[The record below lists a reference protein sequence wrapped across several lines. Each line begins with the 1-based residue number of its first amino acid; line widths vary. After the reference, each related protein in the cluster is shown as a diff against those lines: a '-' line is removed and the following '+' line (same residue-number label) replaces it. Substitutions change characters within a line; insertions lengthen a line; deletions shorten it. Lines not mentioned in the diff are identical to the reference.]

1 MLIHV
6 CPCACECLSINLY
19 INRPICLSVYQP
31 NYLCIYKYICP
42 FGYLFN
48 IDFSHLERACPVAS
62 NILQPPPPPKKKK
75 KKNHKHQTTLYC
87 SVFSFP
93 VRPSLQTSQGRV
105 TAVIMSPPPQK
116 KKNEKKNNSLF
127 PLSLNPFFSLSV
139 SLSISISLSLSLS
152 LSLLSLYC
160 SLFFSHFFSLPIT
173 IFYSSLFPSLSP
185 SLLLS

>member
-48 IDFSHLERACPVAS
+48 IDFL
-62 NILQPPPPPKKKK
+62 PPG
-75 KKNHKHQTTLYC
+75 
-87 SVFSFP
+87 
-93 VRPSLQTSQGRV
+93 TS
-105 TAVIMSPPPQK
+105 MSSGIKYTPPPQK
-116 KKNEKKNNSLF
+116 KKMKKKSLF
-127 PLSLNPFFSLSV
+127 PLSLNPFFSLRL
-139 SLSISISLSLSLS
+139 SLSLSPFLSLFLSLS